1 MRRSETCSEV
11 SDDGTR
17 DPVAQGHGAVVPF
30 VASRGRDA
38 HADEQPRS
46 GRGGASRGPGRLRGD
61 RPRRAFVG
69 GVRRD
74 RANAADAPR
83 RRNAAGA
90 VGEAGRRL
98 PDARHGAEG
107 VDLELDAGAEMGG
120 LGHVPRARGGRAHD
134 VRADDGRFVDLHRN
148 AGDLAGDVRDAR
160 GVRASAVRRH
170 AAGHD
175 HADGRIGWD
184 GRRPTA
190 RRHHERRRRALHRRR
205 PHADRAAH
213 QDALPRSRD
222 RRPRDG
228 IGVDRRGTCR
238 R

>member
-1 MRRSETCSEV
+1 MTEREIRSPRGTELSCRSWPQEAAMRMLMNNLDPDVAERPEDLVVYGGTGRAARSWRRT
-11 SDDGTR
+11 TR
-17 DPVAQGHGAVVPF
+17 SCERCTTLA
-30 VASRGRDA
+30 R
-38 HADEQPRS
+38 
-46 GRGGASRGPGRLRGD
+46 
-61 RPRRAFVG
+61 
-69 GVRRD
+69 RRD
-74 RANAADAPR
+74 
-83 RRNAAGA
+83 AAGA

-98 PDARHGAEG
+98 PDARHGAAG

-134 VRADDGRFVDLHRN
+134 VRADDGRSWIYIGTQGILQGTYETLAECARQRF
-148 AGDLAGDVRDAR
+148 GDTL
-160 GVRASAVRRH
+160 
-170 AAGHD
+170 AGHD
-175 HADGRIGWD
+175 HADGRIGRD

-190 RRHHERRRRALHRRR
+190 GRHHERRRRALRRRR

-228 IGVDRRGTCR
+228 VGVDRGGACR

>member
-1 MRRSETCSEV
+1 MTAREIR
-11 SDDGTR
+11 
-17 DPVAQGHGAVVPF
+17 VAPRHRAVVPF
-30 VASRGRDA
+30 VAAGGRDA

-46 GRGGASRGPGRLRGD
+46 RRGGASRGPGRLRRD
-61 RPRRAFVG
+61 RPRRAVVG

-90 VGEAGRRL
+90 VGEAGRRV
-98 PDARHGAEG
+98 PDARHGAAG
-107 VDLELDAGAEMGG
+107 VDLELDARAEVGG

-134 VRADDGRFVDLHRN
+134 VRADDRGFVDLHRD

-175 HADGRIGWD
+175 HADGRIGRD
-184 GRRPTA
+184 GRRAAA
-190 RRHHERRRRALHRRR
+190 RRHDERRRRALHRRR

-228 IGVDRRGTCR
+228 AGVGRGGACR